1 MIDSHTHLDLCGA
14 PPAELVEEATTR
26 GVTRI
31 LTVGITPDASRK
43 ALDLAD
49 TFPSVYTAVGCHPN
63 EVGGFDNS
71 VLADLRALAKH
82 RKCVAIGETGLDYY
96 RDRAPR
102 ADQHKAF
109 RAQIELAGELSKP
122 VVIHTRAAEDDT
134 LEALTQFA
142 NGVRVILH
150 CFSMTARLQ
159 ECLAHDDWWISF
171 AGNVTYPK
179 APELRAAAKQ
189 VPEDRLLVETDAPFL
204 APQTHRGRPNRPAY
218 VVDTAELVAQERA
231 TPYAELEA
239 ALETSAA
246 ALFGW

>member
-14 PPAELVEEATTR
+14 PPAELVEEATRR
-26 GVTRI
+26 GVSRI

-49 TFPSVYTAVGCHPN
+49 AFPPVFVAVGCHPN
-63 EVGGFDNS
+63 EASGFDNS
-71 VLADLRALAKH
+71 VLADLKALAKH

-96 RDRAPR
+96 RDRASR
-102 ADQHKAF
+102 ADQQKAF
-109 RAQIELAGELSKP
+109 RAQIELARELNKP

-134 LEALTQFA
+134 LRELDRFA

-150 CFSMTARLQ
+150 CFSMAARLDD
-159 ECLAHDDWWISF
+159 CLAHDEWWISF

-179 APELRAAAKQ
+179 APELREAARQ

-218 VVDTAELVAQERA
+218 VVDTAKLVAQERA
-231 TPYAELEA
+231 TPYAELET
-239 ALETSAA
+239 ALESSAA